1 MNKIPLQQLDGCI
14 NTASGR
20 KINLLDPKP
29 EQISIGDIARGLSY
43 NSHFGGQTPQ
53 FFSISQHCLLVC
65 ELMELRF
72 KKDPAM
78 MMLALLHDASEAYLG
93 DMLKPLK
100 VMLPNFREIEDRMM
114 GVILERY
121 SLDPTSMVIIKE
133 YDILAQEMEYNAF
146 YKNGEI
152 KYLSP
157 EESRLAFLKSYYRYM
172 NQRHITFTL

>member
-29 EQISIGDIARGLSY
+29 DQISIGDIARGLSY

-53 FFSISQHCLLVC
+53 FFSIAQHCLLVC
-65 ELMELRF
+65 ELMEEQFHTPDLL
-72 KKDPAM
+72 M
-78 MMLALLHDASEAYLG
+78 TGLLHDASEAYLG

-114 GVILERY
+114 VVILEKY
-121 SLDPTSMVIIKE
+121 SLDPASMVIIKE
-133 YDILAQEMEYNAF
+133 YDIRVQELEYNAF
-146 YKNGEI
+146 YKNGDI

-157 EESRLAFLKSYYRYM
+157 EESRVAFLQTYYKYVNKRCMY
-172 NQRHITFTL
+172 FTL

>member
-1 MNKIPLQQLDGCI
+1 MNTIPLQQLDGCI

-53 FFSISQHCLLVC
+53 FFSIAQHCLLVC
-65 ELMELRF
+65 ELMEECGHKPDLL
-72 KKDPAM
+72 M
-78 MMLALLHDASEAYLG
+78 TGLLHDASEAYLG

-121 SLDPTSMVIIKE
+121 SLDPASMVIIKE
-133 YDILAQEMEYNAF
+133 YDVRVQELEYNAF

-157 EESRLAFLKSYYRYM
+157 EESRLAFLKCYYRYL
-172 NQRHITFTL
+172 NQRHIAFTL